1 MAASLPPPPRPP
13 VESRLAGLLLSPPGL
28 PAQPAEAG
36 AGIQNSS
43 LPVHR
48 VPKYKVQLVRDGSVP
63 FTTRVCSTP
72 RQAADLFRAFV
83 GDSDREHLV
92 AMFLDT
98 QNRFL
103 GLHTVSIGTLDH
115 SVVHPREVFKAAILS
130 NASSLVLAHNHP
142 SGESAPSEEDVRIT
156 RELQKAGELLDI
168 PLMDHIVVGEASYAS
183 FMEMGLLDHDLPE
196 PKQRRRRKTKEP
208 KSTVRD
214 SRSPAF
220 TSLRA
225 LGYCSHLAVEQAHDS
240 VSHRIPRRPQ
250 V

>member
-1 MAASLPPPPRPP
+1 M
-13 VESRLAGLLLSPPGL
+13 SPTR
-28 PAQPAEAG
+28 PAEAG
-36 AGIQNSS
+36 AAIQNSS

-63 FTTRVCSTP
+63 FTTKICSTP

-83 GDSDREHLV
+83 GDSDREHLI
-92 AMFLDT
+92 AIFLDT

-103 GLHTVSIGTLDH
+103 GLHTVSIGTLDY

-156 RELQKAGELLDI
+156 RELQKAGELLDV

-183 FMEMGLLDHDLPE
+183 FMELGLLDYDFPE
-196 PKQRRRRKTKEP
+196 PKPRRRRKRKE
-208 KSTVRD
+208 
-214 SRSPAF
+214 
-220 TSLRA
+220 
-225 LGYCSHLAVEQAHDS
+225 
-240 VSHRIPRRPQ
+240 
-250 V
+250 

>member
-1 MAASLPPPPRPP
+1 
-13 VESRLAGLLLSPPGL
+13 
-28 PAQPAEAG
+28 
-36 AGIQNSS
+36 
-43 LPVHR
+43 VHR

-63 FTTRVCSTP
+63 FTTRICATP

-92 AMFLDT
+92 AIFLDT

-103 GLHTVSIGTLDH
+103 GLHTVSIGTLDY

-168 PLMDHIVVGEASYAS
+168 PLMDHIVVGEASYTS
-183 FMEMGLLDHDLPE
+183 FMELGLLDYHLPE
-196 PKQRRRRKTKEP
+196 PKPRRQRKTK
-208 KSTVRD
+208 K
-214 SRSPAF
+214 
-220 TSLRA
+220 
-225 LGYCSHLAVEQAHDS
+225 
-240 VSHRIPRRPQ
+240 
-250 V
+250 

>member
-1 MAASLPPPPRPP
+1 
-13 VESRLAGLLLSPPGL
+13 
-28 PAQPAEAG
+28 
-36 AGIQNSS
+36 
-43 LPVHR
+43 VHR

-63 FTTRVCSTP
+63 FTTKICSTP

-83 GDSDREHLV
+83 GDSDREHLI
-92 AMFLDT
+92 AIFLDT

-183 FMEMGLLDHDLPE
+183 FMELGLLDYDFPE
-196 PKQRRRRKTKEP
+196 PKSRRRRKVKEAETGVGIDGIW
-208 KSTVRD
+208 SGT
-214 SRSPAF
+214 
-220 TSLRA
+220 
-225 LGYCSHLAVEQAHDS
+225 
-240 VSHRIPRRPQ
+240 
-250 V
+250 

>member
-1 MAASLPPPPRPP
+1 M
-13 VESRLAGLLLSPPGL
+13 SPTR
-28 PAQPAEAG
+28 PAEAG
-36 AGIQNSS
+36 AAIQNSS

-63 FTTRVCSTP
+63 FTTKICSTP

-83 GDSDREHLV
+83 GDSDREHLI
-92 AMFLDT
+92 AIFLDT

-103 GLHTVSIGTLDH
+103 GLHTVSIGTLDY

-156 RELQKAGELLDI
+156 LELQKAGELLDI

-183 FMEMGLLDHDLPE
+183 FMEMGLLDYDLPE
-196 PKQRRRRKTKEP
+196 PKPRRPRKTK
-208 KSTVRD
+208 K
-214 SRSPAF
+214 
-220 TSLRA
+220 
-225 LGYCSHLAVEQAHDS
+225 
-240 VSHRIPRRPQ
+240 
-250 V
+250 